1 MSGNFSMVDAN
12 NDGCVSVEEVAK
24 NHLLVSECVFG
35 QGSSHGSRSF
45 DSAVTD
51 GQRGTSHLNPPLS
64 PPRVVPKSQV
74 QISII

>member
-12 NDGCVSVEEVAK
+12 NDGCVSMEEVAK

-51 GQRGTSHLNPPLS
+51 GQWRRRQYVYFRAVRLRLPTLPLS
-64 PPRVVPKSQV
+64 A
-74 QISII
+74 